1 MRVLGIDP
9 GSNVTG
15 YGVVEKNGAG
25 LRHVD
30 NGCYRV
36 RPAASFPERL
46 DAIFAC
52 LSDAIARFHP
62 DAVAVE
68 KAFFAKNPMS
78 ALKLGESRG
87 VAVLAAARSRLP
99 VFEYSTREVKQ
110 AVTGYGQAT
119 KGQIQQ
125 MVLRILA
132 LPEPAAEDAS
142 DALAV
147 AICHLNSFRLKEALR
162 RSA

>member
-9 GSNVTG
+9 GSQVTG
-15 YGVVEKNGAG
+15 YGIVEQVGSVV
-25 LRHVD
+25 RHVD
-30 NGCYRV
+30 NGCYHV
-36 RPAASFPERL
+36 RSRGFAERL
-46 DAIFAC
+46 GEIFLA
-52 LSDAIARFHP
+52 LQKVLGQFLP

-68 KAFFAKNPMS
+68 KVFLSKNVGS

-87 VAVLAAARSRLP
+87 VALLAAALASRP

-119 KGQIQQ
+119 KEQIQK
-125 MVLRILA
+125 MVQRLLK
-132 LPEPAAEDAS
+132 LPEVAPEDAS

-147 AICHLNSFRLKEALR
+147 AICHLQSARIGLLKEER
-162 RSA
+162 